1 MRWYWEDK
9 GAVAMIDRI
18 NIDGPLRIGDGYSQ
32 MTRGLIRAFTR
43 LGVEVHSEM
52 NWTEPQDPEPEI
64 LAALARGFDHHAPSV
79 RMSQPDSF
87 DAAVG
92 FPKVGFSMWEFDR
105 LPRARWRDNHDG
117 SLRRVQPW
125 AEGADSADI
134 ILTPC
139 ENSRRLFELDGVT
152 KPLHVVPLGYDPDYY
167 TSRSAPAF
175 PWEEWLTKV
184 DLEKD
189 PKAELLALMARLD
202 GFLKMSRILREP
214 RPFTFVLAGTLSS
227 RKNPNLV
234 YQAFEELFG
243 GVTEARLVLKS
254 CAHLSLRHEPKSNIE
269 IINADWSHLQLADL
283 YNAADVFVNP
293 SQGEGFGLT
302 NIEAMACGLPVI
314 VTRWSAP
321 VDYVDPDCGW
331 LLDWDWEELG
341 SDFCLSDDPDG
352 HAPGFPACYE
362 WQTFHYAQPTL
373 ESLKAA
379 MWEAFTRRKETREK
393 GRAAA
398 LKAQG
403 YTWEHTARRIS
414 DILEGYRG

>member
-1 MRWYWEDK
+1 
-9 GAVAMIDRI
+9 MIDRI

-32 MTRGLIRAFTR
+32 MARGLIRAFTR
-43 LGVEVHSEM
+43 LGVEVHTEN

-92 FPKVGFSMWEFDR
+92 YPRVGFSMWEFDR

-117 SLRRVQPW
+117 SLRRVKPW
-125 AEGADSADI
+125 AQGADEADI
-134 ILTPC
+134 ILVPC
-139 ENSRRLFELDGVT
+139 EHSRRLFELDGVT
-152 KPLHVVPLGYDPDYY
+152 KPLHVVPLGYDPEYY
-167 TSRSAPAF
+167 YPAPADK
-175 PWEEWLTKV
+175 PQV
-184 DLEKD
+184 
-189 PKAELLALMARLD
+189 
-202 GFLKMSRILREP
+202 
-214 RPFTFVLAGTLSS
+214 FTFILAGTLSG

-234 YQAFEELFG
+234 YQAFEELFTG
-243 GVTEARLVLKS
+243 EEDAQLVLKS
-254 CAHLSLRHEPKSNIE
+254 CAHLPLRLDRRSNIT
-269 IINADWSHLQLADL
+269 IINEDWPHKVLAIL
-283 YNAADVFVNP
+283 YRNADVFVNP

-302 NIEAMACGLPVI
+302 NVEAMACGLPVI

-321 VDYVDPDCGW
+321 VDYVGSDCGW

-373 ESLKAA
+373 ASLKEA
-379 MWEAFTRRKETREK
+379 MWAAYEDREATRAK
-393 GRAAA
+393 GQAAA
-398 LKAQG
+398 AKAQG
-403 YTWEHTARRIS
+403 YTWEHTARRIVE
-414 DILEGYRG
+414 ILEGFNG